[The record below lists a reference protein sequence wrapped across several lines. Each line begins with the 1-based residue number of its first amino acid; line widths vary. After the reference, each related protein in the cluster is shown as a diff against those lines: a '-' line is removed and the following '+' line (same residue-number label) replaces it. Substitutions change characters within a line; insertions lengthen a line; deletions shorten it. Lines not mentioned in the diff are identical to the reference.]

1 MDDKL
6 VDLQINKLIQEY
18 SYLKSDEELKKELIN
33 IKQKDFLDLVNNKLN
48 ELNPQDSNHEDISKQ
63 ESKNK
68 KIEPKIDISG
78 ISENTKVR
86 IKKIYRNIVKVTHP
100 DKVDSDELKEL
111 YMEATE
117 AYEAYNIFELCF
129 ISKKLNIKVKLS
141 LEETKTLNEL
151 INSKK
156 DEIKKIESS
165 FIWLWLIAPNEND
178 KNELVDRFI
187 EKHYSK

>member
-1 MDDKL
+1 MDEKL

-18 SYLKSDEELKKELIN
+18 SFLKSDEELKKELIN
-33 IKQKDFLDLVNNKLN
+33 AKQKDFLDLVNGKLNKLN
-48 ELNPQDSNHEDISKQ
+48 PEESNHEPKTKQ
-63 ESKNK
+63 EPKST

-86 IKKIYRNIVKVTHP
+86 IKKIYRNIVKITHP

-165 FIWLWLIAPNEND
+165 FIWLWLIAPSENE

-187 EKHYSK
+187 EKHYK

>member
-1 MDDKL
+1 MDEKL

-33 IKQKDFLDLVNNKLN
+33 LKQKDFLDLVNGKLN
-48 ELNPQDSNHEDISKQ
+48 ELNPQDSNHEPKSKQ
-63 ESKNK
+63 EPKSK

-165 FIWLWLIAPNEND
+165 FIWLWLTAPNEID
-178 KNELVDRFI
+178 KNELVDKFI
-187 EKHYSK
+187 EKHYK

>member
-1 MDDKL
+1 MDEKL
-6 VDLQINKLIQEY
+6 VELQINKLIQEY
-18 SYLKSDEELKKELIN
+18 SYLKSDEELKKELIDV
-33 IKQKDFLDLVNNKLN
+33 KQKDFLDLVNGKLN
-48 ELNPQDSNHEDISKQ
+48 ELNPQDSNHEPKSKQ
-63 ESKNK
+63 EPKSK

-100 DKVDSDELKEL
+100 DRVDSEELKEL

-141 LEETKTLNEL
+141 LEETKTLNDL
-151 INSKK
+151 IDSKK

-165 FIWLWLIAPNEND
+165 FIWLWLIAPNEID
-178 KNELVDRFI
+178 KNKLVDKFI
-187 EKHYSK
+187 EKHYK